1 MKKQEY
7 HFPDHYQ
14 IGTIHR
20 THGVRGDIIMSLDT
34 DTPTRY
40 KSLKLIYLN
49 LEGTLKEY
57 DVTKI
62 TVREKEKSAVIHL
75 NGIEDMTT
83 AENYLKCRL
92 FLPLSQLPK
101 LRGKKFYFH
110 EIIGMIVNDI
120 NYGQLG
126 PITNVYELPHQP
138 VAEFKYKDKLILFP
152 LMEVFIKKIDRE
164 EKILNTELPDGT
176 VEVYDDEK

>member
-7 HFPDHYQ
+7 HFPEHYQ

-20 THGVRGDIIMSLDT
+20 THGVRGDMIMSLDT
-34 DTPTRY
+34 DSPTRY
-40 KSLKLIYLN
+40 KTLKLIYLN

-83 AENYLKCRL
+83 AENYLKYDL
-92 FLPLSQLPK
+92 YLPLSNLPK
-101 LRGKKFYFH
+101 LSGKKFYYH
-110 EIIGMIVNDI
+110 EIIGMKVIDEH
-120 NYGQLG
+120 YGELG
-126 PITNVYELPHQP
+126 IIESVHELPQHP
-138 VAEFKYKDKLILFP
+138 VGEFTFKNKSVLFP
-152 LMEVFIKKIDRE
+152 LLDIFIDKISRSEMIFYTKLPEGLLETYIE
-164 EKILNTELPDGT
+164 E
-176 VEVYDDEK
+176 